1 MYADKPFP
9 GTDVYTPSILGIVSV
24 EVDDL
29 NFRYFDAA
37 GNQLTR
43 AQLKTMDIVT
53 PAMEHVFA
61 TVAERVE
68 KTWKQDDKLEKHI
81 QKKYNEPMASR

>member
-1 MYADKPFP
+1 
-9 GTDVYTPSILGIVSV
+9 
-24 EVDDL
+24 
-29 NFRYFDAA
+29 
-37 GNQLTR
+37 
-43 AQLKTMDIVT
+43 MDIVT